1 MKPYTIAVCH
11 QKGGVAKTTT
21 VSALGGALAEDR
33 HQVLLVDLD
42 PSANLTAGLGLNPF
56 KQRKSAGDVL
66 LGNETLTMVSREIEI
81 SGLDIV
87 PSNSDMKMTANIL
100 AVRSNY
106 ETILRD
112 AVRRDAMGRYDFV
125 IFDCPP
131 SLGSLVDSALIAADM
146 AILPTQPEYFAV
158 QALGTIFKRI
168 ETLRA
173 EYNPGLC
180 YRLLITMYDQRG
192 NLHTE
197 VLERIKA
204 HYGHAI
210 LETLIGFDTKLRASQ
225 IAGVPITMFAGNTRA
240 ATQYRS
246 LAKEIYTYVEEKT
259 IPQPA

>member
-1 MKPYTIAVCH
+1 MKPYVITVCH

-21 VSALGGALAEDR
+21 VSALGGALAEDHR
-33 HQVLLVDLD
+33 RVLLVDLD
-42 PSANLTAGLGLNPF
+42 PSANLTAGLGLSPF

-66 LGNETLTMVSREIEI
+66 LGNETLAMVSRETEI
-81 SGLDIV
+81 SGLDLI
-87 PSNSDMKMTANIL
+87 PSNGDMKMTAQML
-100 AVRSNY
+100 AVRANH
-106 ETILRD
+106 ETILRE
-112 AVRRDAMGRYDFV
+112 AVRRQEIRQYDYV

-131 SLGSLVDSALIAADM
+131 SLGALVDAALIAADL

-168 ETLRA
+168 DKLRA
-173 EYNPGLC
+173 EHNPGLC

-192 NLHTE
+192 NLHTDL
-197 VLERIKA
+197 LERIRG
-204 HYGHAI
+204 HYGDAL
-210 LETLIGFDTKLRASQ
+210 LEIVIGFDSKLRASQ
-225 IAGVPITMFAGNTRA
+225 IAGVPITTFASNTRA